1 MTKIFHRSSVARP
14 KAAMTLLVLAGLA
27 ATTLSGC
34 VPVILAGGTSAGMG
48 LASDRGLGTK
58 IDDNGIQA
66 DISSRLYKHNVD
78 LFNQV
83 DLTVYKGQ
91 VLMNG
96 SVPDEG
102 ARAKAEEIA
111 WAAPGVQNVFN
122 VLEVGPGQGTR
133 DYAKDRWI
141 STEIDANATFS
152 KGINNLNFFV
162 KTYNGVVYLLGTA
175 ESQSELDK
183 MLTIARGTSGVKKV
197 VQYVQV
203 RPS

>member
-1 MTKIFHRSSVARP
+1 
-14 KAAMTLLVLAGLA
+14 
-27 ATTLSGC
+27 
-34 VPVILAGGTSAGMG
+34 
-48 LASDRGLGTK
+48 
-58 IDDNGIQA
+58 
-66 DISSRLYKHNVD
+66 
-78 LFNQV
+78 
-83 DLTVYKGQ
+83 
-91 VLMNG
+91 MNG

-111 WAAPGVQNVFN
+111 WSAPGVQNVFN

-141 STEIDANATFS
+141 STEIDANSTFS

-162 KTYNGVVYLLGTA
+162 KTYNGTVYILGIA
-175 ESQSELDK
+175 ESQEELDK